1 MSTNLSNASVNRL
14 PFTARFPV
22 DVWLTGVAFLI
33 PASYLFLHNQTRILV
48 AFMFLGALILIW
60 MRDRTMGIVA
70 TFAFL
75 LTLGDIR
82 RILDTVAP
90 ASAGLDLMLLVGP
103 LFAVYLAIPLLLRL
117 KVSDTLS
124 KALLALMA
132 IMIVEMFNPR
142 QGSIVVGFSGAL
154 FYIIPIFWF
163 WIARNYAT
171 DRMMFLL
178 FYRVFLPIGIL
189 DGLLGV
195 AQAYIGFF
203 PWEKAWALK
212 LGSQYIYTAGHLR
225 SFGFSTGASEFA
237 STLLIASVCVMAA
250 IFAGRRTYVL
260 LLPILIAASILASS
274 RGLIVKLL
282 FASAM
287 IWAVRSKGGRNWLP
301 RLIFALVLGF
311 GLTMYSASQA
321 GGDDTGTTTKKSTT
335 AEIATQHVTKGLA
348 NPLEAKSSTAGVH
361 WQIFVGGIVKGF
373 TYPIGT
379 GIGAVTLGAGK
390 FTTGGATTGSS
401 EVDISDAFI
410 TMGFVG
416 GFLYLFIIY
425 KVFRLAF
432 LYVRKGSLIMSLAY
446 VGCLAALFGGWLA
459 LGQYS
464 TAPFVWFCIGSLVR
478 KSSSLD
484 APGLAQPLSSQRL

>member
-1 MSTNLSNASVNRL
+1 MATNLSNANVNRL
-14 PFTARFPV
+14 PFAARFPV
-22 DVWLTGVAFLI
+22 DVWLTGFAFLI
-33 PASYLFLHNQTRILV
+33 PATYLFLHNQTRILV
-48 AFMFLGALILIW
+48 AFMFFSALILIW

-70 TFAFL
+70 TFIFL
-75 LTLGDIR
+75 LTLGDVR
-82 RILDTVAP
+82 RILDMVAP
-90 ASAGLDLMLLVGP
+90 ASAGLDLLLLVGP

-117 KVSDTLS
+117 KVADTLS

-132 IMIVEMFNPR
+132 IMILEMFNPR

-171 DRMMFLL
+171 DHMMFLL

-203 PWEKAWALK
+203 PWEKSWVLK
-212 LGSQYIYTAGHLR
+212 LGNQYVYTAGHFR
-225 SFGFSTGASEFA
+225 SFGFSTGAGEFA
-237 STLLIASVCVMAA
+237 STLLIASVCVIAA
-250 IFAGRRTYVL
+250 IFAGQRAYAL
-260 LLPILIAASILASS
+260 LLPVLIAASILASS

-282 FASAM
+282 FAAAM
-287 IWAVRSKGGRNWLP
+287 IWAVRSKGSRSWLP
-301 RLIFALVLGF
+301 RLLFALVVGF
-311 GLTMYSASQA
+311 GVTYYSASHA
-321 GGDDTGTTTKKSTT
+321 AGDDEPSSRKAST
-335 AEIATQHVTKGLA
+335 AQIATDHVTKGLSDPA
-348 NPLEAKSSTAGVH
+348 HSTASLH
-361 WQIFVGGIVKGF
+361 WQIFLGGIVKGF

-390 FTTGGATTGSS
+390 FTAGGATTGSS

-416 GFLYLFIIY
+416 GGLYIFIIY

-432 LYVRKGSLIMSLAY
+432 GYVRRGPLIMSLAY
-446 VGCLAALFGGWLA
+446 FGLFAALLGGWLA

-478 KSSSLD
+478 KSSSVD
-484 APGLAQPLSSQRL
+484 SRSHSIA